1 VTLIKLFGLIPKRTD
16 IADEQFHAHWASTH
30 RDLALRISALRRYVQ
45 SHRVPVAVPGLPSAP
60 YEGVAEVW
68 LDDVPTAMGLGE
80 DPEYTENAK
89 LDEPNFIDVERHGVI
104 VARDHVLRG
113 TDDAPTTKAM
123 LLLRRA
129 AGLEPEAFASAL
141 VELGAGLDYAQRV
154 VLAIPVEESYA
165 DGAAPPYDAV
175 LEVWG
180 SGDAVERLDGIAER
194 SVSCALVAKELR
206 VI

>member
-1 VTLIKLFGLIPKRTD
+1 
-16 IADEQFHAHWASTH
+16 
-30 RDLALRISALRRYVQ
+30 
-45 SHRVPVAVPGLPSAP
+45 VPGLPSAP

-68 LDDVPTAMGLGE
+68 LDDVATAMGLGE

-194 SVSCALVAKELR
+194 SASCALVADEVR
-206 VI
+206 VIWPAEVSPS